1 MKIKNKTPYK
11 SLDEIS
17 RHPDVEEIWDEGDD
31 GIWLSL
37 KYPYAA
43 PCTQRG
49 VIHEYS
55 LRHLVEG
62 FRQYL
67 KTPMRYTKD
76 GTGCVQDESRTPVQ
90 KWK

>member
-1 MKIKNKTPYK
+1 MSVKNKTNYK
-11 SLDEIS
+11 SLNKIA
-17 RHPDVEEIWDEGDD
+17 RHPDVEEIWDEGYD

-37 KYPYAA
+37 KYPYAS
-43 PCTQRG
+43 PCKQSG
-49 VIHEYS
+49 LIHEHS

-76 GTGCVQDESRTPVQ
+76 GRGCVQDKSRTPVQ
-90 KWK
+90 KWD